1 VNRRGDRVSPAIHP
15 DTRRFISLH
24 DADAL
29 HPVAIE
35 RKRPEA
41 FMPSNE
47 GIIQEGLV
55 GYETTRMGASF
66 QKKDIFVRAF

>member
-1 VNRRGDRVSPAIHP
+1 
-15 DTRRFISLH
+15 
-24 DADAL
+24 
-29 HPVAIE
+29 VAIE

>member
-1 VNRRGDRVSPAIHP
+1 
-15 DTRRFISLH
+15 
-24 DADAL
+24 
-29 HPVAIE
+29 VAIE

-47 GIIQEGLV
+47 VIIQEGLV
-55 GYETTRMGASF
+55 GCETTRMGASF

>member
-1 VNRRGDRVSPAIHP
+1 
-15 DTRRFISLH
+15 
-24 DADAL
+24 
-29 HPVAIE
+29 VAIE

-41 FMPSNE
+41 FMPTNE

-55 GYETTRMGASF
+55 GCETAHMDASF